1 MTWKLNNT
9 LSSNA
14 QVKEIKGEIR
24 KHLEMNDKKHNIS
37 KSAVCNWSSAEREI
51 YDFMCLYQ
59 KRRKKKKIRNKLRS
73 VI

>member
-14 QVKEIKGEIR
+14 QVKEITGEIR

-37 KSAVCNWSSAEREI
+37 KSVVCNSSSAEREI

-59 KRRKKKKIRNKLRS
+59 KRRKKKKNKN
-73 VI
+73 